1 MMPTKATKRLLKKGK
16 GIFSRLY
23 WLYLRGKGD
32 AKRGWVENKK
42 RSSWKHIELPI
53 ATGKS
58 A

>member
-1 MMPTKATKRLLKKGK
+1 MPTKATKRLLKKGK
-16 GIFSRLY
+16 GIFSQLY